1 MAPIQLTPTRIRVGF
16 HRPGCTLK
24 LPKRHHHDVTT
35 REWRRWIRIPLLS
48 SVLLAVAVAAAAS
61 PTLRRQRESEPDE
74 TIWSEH
80 KSYFV
85 AAMAV
90 IAAQLGLIG
99 GLLAERR
106 WRLNAEGALRRTEAR
121 NSALLRTIPDL
132 MFVLSPEGVY
142 LDYNAHDQSEL
153 FVPPDQ
159 FLGRHMR
166 DVLPADLAQS
176 LEARLREVMKAEGPV
191 SHEYTLSIG
200 GAERHYEARLIR
212 CDNETIICIVRDITA
227 NRDAAEQLHQTQL
240 ELAQAARMRAL
251 GELAAGIAHE
261 VSQPLSAMITNAR
274 AGLRRLDASCPPEEL
289 RSVLNDV
296 VGDGKRATNVITR
309 VRGLV
314 KQSPMRP
321 VSLDVNDVV
330 DDVIALSR
338 PMLRERQ
345 VRLEIQRVPDL
356 PPVTGDRI
364 QLQQVLL
371 NLVINAADAMRAVNA
386 QSRVLEIRTL
396 AHNGHVS
403 VIVHDSGPGLTEASV
418 RRIFTPFFTTKPDGM
433 GVGLSI
439 SRSIVEAHGGQL
451 NLKSNSD
458 DGATFELELPVT

>member
-1 MAPIQLTPTRIRVGF
+1 
-16 HRPGCTLK
+16 
-24 LPKRHHHDVTT
+24 VTT
-35 REWRRWIRIPLLS
+35 RGWGPWIRIALLS
-48 SVLLAVAVAAAAS
+48 IALLAAAAAAL
-61 PTLRRQRESEPDE
+61 PARTLRRQVESTEE
-74 TIWSEH
+74 TIWSGH
-80 KSYFV
+80 KTYVV
-85 AAMAV
+85 AALAV

-106 WRLNAEGALRRTEAR
+106 WRLVAEGELRRTEAR
-121 NSALLRTIPDL
+121 NSALLRTTPDL
-132 MFVLSPEGVY
+132 MFVLSPDGVY
-142 LDYNAHDQSEL
+142 LDYNAQDQSEL

-159 FLGRHMR
+159 FLGKHMR
-166 DVLPADLAQS
+166 DVLPPDLAQS
-176 LEARLREVMKAEGPV
+176 LEPRLREAMQADRPV

-200 GAERHYEARLIR
+200 GTDRHFEARLMR
-212 CDNETIICIVRDITA
+212 CDNDTIICIVRDITA
-227 NRDAAEQLHQTQL
+227 NREAAEQLHQMQA
-240 ELAQAARMRAL
+240 ELAQAARVGAL
-251 GELAAGIAHE
+251 GELATGIAHE

-274 AGLRRLDASCPPEEL
+274 AGLRRLDASCPAEEL
-289 RSVLNDV
+289 RAVLNDV
-296 VGDGKRATNVITR
+296 VADGKRATDVITR

-314 KQSPMRP
+314 KQAPIRP

-338 PMLRERQ
+338 PLLRERQ

-371 NLVINAADAMRAVNA
+371 NLVINAADAMRAVHP

-396 AHNGHVS
+396 KENGHVS
-403 VIVHDSGPGLTEASV
+403 VLVHDSGPGLSEASV

-439 SRSIVEAHGGQL
+439 SRSIVEAHGGHL
-451 NLKSNSD
+451 HLKSNCD
-458 DGATFELELPVT
+458 EGATFELELPTA